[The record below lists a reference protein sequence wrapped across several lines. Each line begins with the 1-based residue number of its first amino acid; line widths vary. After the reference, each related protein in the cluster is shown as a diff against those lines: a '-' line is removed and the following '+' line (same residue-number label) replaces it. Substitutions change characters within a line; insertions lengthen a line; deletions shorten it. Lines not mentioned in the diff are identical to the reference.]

1 MIIVQLIGGLG
12 NQMFQYA
19 IGRRLAILKETDL
32 KFDISYFKNYKNR
45 KYDLSCFNIIEDF
58 ASPEEVY
65 HLKGPDVRSI
75 PGIIFKIIDKSK
87 IYRKRRYIIERHF
100 HFDPDILKVS
110 NDVYLE
116 GYWQSEKYFKEI
128 ENIIRNE
135 FKIKYKPDS
144 VNKKIGS
151 LILSLQSVS
160 IHIRRCD
167 YIKDPNISKVH
178 GICPLEYYNAA
189 IDKIAKIIKNPH
201 FFIFSDD
208 PEWAENNLK
217 IDHPT
222 TFIIGNLGNKDYED
236 LRLMSFCKHHII
248 GNSSFSWWGAW
259 LSENRDKIVIAP
271 KKWFNDQRI
280 NTNDLIPES
289 WHRI

>member
-1 MIIVQLIGGLG
+1 MVIVQLIGGLG

-19 IGRRLAILKETDL
+19 MARRLAILKETDL
-32 KFDISYFKNYKNR
+32 KFDISFFENYKNR

-75 PGIIFKIIDKSK
+75 PRKIFKIINK
-87 IYRKRRYIIERHF
+87 IKPYHKRSYIKERHF
-100 HFDPDILKVS
+100 HFDPNVFRVS
-110 NDVYLE
+110 GNIYLE

-128 ENIIRNE
+128 ENIIRSE
-135 FKIKYKPDS
+135 FKIKYEPDS

-151 LILSLQSVS
+151 LILGLQSVS
-160 IHIRRCD
+160 IHIRRGD
-167 YIKDPNISKVH
+167 YIADPNIYKVH

-189 IDKIAKIIKNPH
+189 IEKISKIIKNPH

-208 PEWAENNLK
+208 SAWAENNLR
-217 IDHPT
+217 IDYPA
-222 TFIIGNLGNKDYED
+222 TFINGNSGNKDYED
-236 LRLMSFCKHHII
+236 MRLMSFCKHHII

-259 LSENRDKIVIAP
+259 LSENPDKIVIAP

-280 NTNDLIPES
+280 KTNDLIPET